1 MTNMK
6 ASTRA
11 LSLIEAFE
19 GLNFDA
25 YPDPGSGA
33 QPWTIGYGHTRGVR
47 HGDRAT
53 PRQIVGYLQMDIAN
67 AEHNVNRYVSV
78 DITQNQFDALIDFV
92 FNLGAGNFST
102 STLLK
107 KLNAGDIEG
116 AASEFP
122 RWVHSGGK
130 VMSGLVSRRHAEQSL
145 FMRPQNSP
153 SPAINWTDVA
163 IDITRK
169 EHG

>member
-6 ASTRA
+6 ARIPA
-11 LSLIEAFE
+11 LALIEEFE
-19 GLNFDA
+19 DLSFTA

-33 QPWTIGYGHTRGVR
+33 QPWTIGYGHTGGVKP
-47 HGDRAT
+47 GDRAT
-53 PRQIVGYLQMDIAN
+53 PRQVVAYLQTDIAN
-67 AEHNVNRYVSV
+67 AERAVNRYVGV
-78 DITQNQFDALIDFV
+78 DITQNQFDALVDFV
-92 FNLGAGNFST
+92 FNLGGGSLST
-102 STLLK
+102 STLIK

-116 AASEFP
+116 AANEFP

-130 VMSGLVSRRHAEQSL
+130 VMNGLVRRRNAEQSL